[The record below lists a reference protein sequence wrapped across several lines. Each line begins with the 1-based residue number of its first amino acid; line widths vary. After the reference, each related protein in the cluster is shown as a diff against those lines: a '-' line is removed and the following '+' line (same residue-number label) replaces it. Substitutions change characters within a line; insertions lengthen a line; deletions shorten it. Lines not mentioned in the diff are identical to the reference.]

1 MLTIQEVTGYLEQ
14 LAPPAYQES
23 YDNAGLIVGDPSTVV
38 TRALLTLDCTEDV
51 VREAAELGCNLII
64 AHHPIVFRGL
74 KKLNGKNY
82 VERTVLAAV
91 RQDIALYA
99 IHTNLD
105 AVKGGVNWKIAEKLG
120 LENIR
125 ILSPKKQLLEK
136 LTVFVPETHTQAVLD
151 ALFAAGAGHIGEYR
165 NCSFRSAGTG
175 TFTPSDSSQPFI
187 GQAGRAEEVS
197 EHRVEVIFPAHLEGK
212 VLRALREAHPYEEI
226 AYYLHLLENEHQE
239 VGSGAI
245 AELPEPMSEAAWLAC
260 LKERMGLNVIR
271 HTPFTGKEVRR
282 VAICGGSGSF
292 LLGNALRQG
301 ADVFVTADFKYHEFF
316 DAEGR
321 LMICDIGHYES
332 EVFTKEL
339 LEEILKKKF
348 PNFATLLSKVQ
359 TNPVRYYA

>member
-23 YDNAGLIVGDPSTVV
+23 YDNAGLLVGDPATTV
-38 TRALLTLDCTEDV
+38 TRALLTLDCTEEV
-51 VREAAELGCNLII
+51 VQEAADRGCNLII
-64 AHHPIVFRGL
+64 AHHPIVFKGL

-82 VERTVLAAV
+82 VERTVLAAIKK
-91 RQDIALYA
+91 DIALYA

-105 AVKGGVNWKIAEKLG
+105 AVKGGVNWKIAERLG
-120 LENIR
+120 LQNIR
-125 ILSPKKQLLEK
+125 VLAPKKQLLEK
-136 LTVFVPETHTQAVLD
+136 LTVFVPEAHSEQIRE
-151 ALFAAGAGHIGEYR
+151 ALFAAGAGQIGEYT
-165 NCSFRSAGTG
+165 NCSFRSTGTG
-175 TFTPSDSSQPFI
+175 TFTPSGSAQPFI
-187 GQAGRAEEVS
+187 GQAGQGEEVA
-197 EHRVEVIFPAHLEGK
+197 EHRIEVIFPAHLERA
-212 VLRALREAHPYEEI
+212 VLRALRKAHPYEEI
-226 AYYLHLLENEHQE
+226 AHYLHLLENENQD

-245 AELPEPMSEAAWLAC
+245 AELSEPLTEQDWLAY
-260 LKERMGLNVIR
+260 LKARMGLTLIR
-271 HTPFTGKEVRR
+271 HTAFTGKKVRKI
-282 VAICGGSGSF
+282 AICGGSGSF
-292 LLGNALRQG
+292 LLGNALRQQ